1 MPCVEEA
8 NEACAFSPHPLHYP
22 HRSKCRR
29 DIFHVFQPGS
39 EESVHMRSRS
49 HSDRW
54 KLLTISDC
62 LHKLIFILSIV
73 YIHTQKLHQFSNLP
87 SSQTTVFSAVGFRT
101 RGLETTAGPL
111 YGADPLNTK
120 GHVSCN
126 PTELFH
132 PNPKGH
138 LANYLPKHILKLQ
151 IIGAV
156 WY

>member
-8 NEACAFSPHPLHYP
+8 NEACAFSPNLLHYP

-54 KLLTISDC
+54 KLLTSDC

-73 YIHTQKLHQFSNLP
+73 YIHMQKLHQFSNLP
-87 SSQTTVFSAVGFRT
+87 STQTTVFSAVGCRT
-101 RGLETTAGPL
+101 WGLETTAGPL

-120 GHVSCN
+120 GQVSCN

-132 PNPKGH
+132 PYPKGH

-151 IIGAV
+151 IIGAI

>member
-1 MPCVEEA
+1 MPCVEA
-8 NEACAFSPHPLHYP
+8 NKACAFSPHPLHYP

-39 EESVHMRSRS
+39 KESVHMRSRS
-49 HSDRW
+49 QSDQW
-54 KLLTISDC
+54 KLITISDC

-73 YIHTQKLHQFSNLP
+73 YKHMQKLHQFSNLP
-87 SSQTTVFSAVGFRT
+87 STQTTVFSAIGFRT
-101 RGLETTAGPL
+101 QGLETTAGPF

-120 GHVSCN
+120 GQVWCN

-132 PNPKGH
+132 PYPKGH
-138 LANYLPKHILKLQ
+138 LANYLPKHILKMQ

>member
-132 PNPKGH
+132 PYPKGH

>member
-8 NEACAFSPHPLHYP
+8 NKACAFSPHPLHYP
-22 HRSKCRR
+22 HRSKCHR

-49 HSDRW
+49 QNDRW
-54 KLLTISDC
+54 KLITISDC
-62 LHKLIFILSIV
+62 LHKLIFILSI
-73 YIHTQKLHQFSNLP
+73 HTQKLHQVSNLP
-87 SSQTTVFSAVGFRT
+87 STQTTVFSAIGFWT
-101 RGLETTAGPL
+101 QGLETTASPL
-111 YGADPLNTK
+111 YGTDQLNTK
-120 GHVSCN
+120 GQVWCN

-132 PNPKGH
+132 PYPKGH